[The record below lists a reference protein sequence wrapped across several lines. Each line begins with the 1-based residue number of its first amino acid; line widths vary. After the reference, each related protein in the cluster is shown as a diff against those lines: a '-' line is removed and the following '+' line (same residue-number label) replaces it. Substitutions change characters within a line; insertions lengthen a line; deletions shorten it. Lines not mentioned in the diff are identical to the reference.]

1 MSNESQI
8 MSGVSAM
15 VDFIKTKTIANL
27 VEANNRKMIEV
38 NETTLKAITNL
49 VESSIESAFVVSS
62 SEVINKIK

>member
-1 MSNESQI
+1 

-38 NETTLKAITNL
+38 KRI
-49 VESSIESAFVVSS
+49 
-62 SEVINKIK
+62 IKK